1 MCLLLLQLNTT
12 TQRITFISLPASQ
25 YPPSKMKASGSYNV
39 ITDLEPY
46 SDMYNSQFF
55 AIATAFA
62 LVLATTVAGKA
73 IGAAVSPPC
82 CFFIISC
89 EPDL

>member
-1 MCLLLLQLNTT
+1 
-12 TQRITFISLPASQ
+12 
-25 YPPSKMKASGSYNV
+25 MKASQSYNV
-39 ITDLEPY
+39 VTHLEPY
-46 SDMYNSQFF
+46 TDMYNSQFF

-73 IGAAVSPPC
+73 IGAAVSPSC
-82 CFFIISC
+82 CLFIIPC

>member
-1 MCLLLLQLNTT
+1 
-12 TQRITFISLPASQ
+12 
-25 YPPSKMKASGSYNV
+25 MKASQSYNV

-46 SDMYNSQFF
+46 ADMHHLQFF

-73 IGAAVSPPC
+73 IGTVVSTSC
-82 CFFIISC
+82 CFFIIPC